1 MSRGAGLVAALVAA
15 LASLVGPARAAPVD
29 LPATRATLDLPP
41 AWAPAAG
48 PGLVAAFR
56 APGGEVLA
64 ITRAQVPNPE
74 AWRSTTRDAYAAD
87 IERGVAAA
95 VPGYR
100 RTRRA
105 VRELAGVPTLEL
117 EARRADGVTLVI
129 RILLFRTYALALA
142 IEVPARGDLALA
154 RAAASA
160 FMPGAGPSP

>member
-1 MSRGAGLVAALVAA
+1 MAA
-15 LASLVGPARAAPVD
+15 LAIAAALGARPGPAHATPVD

-41 AWAPAAG
+41 TWTPASAG
-48 PGLVAAFR
+48 GLVVAFR
-56 APGGEVLA
+56 APGGLALA

-74 AWRSTTRDAYAAD
+74 AWRRKTRDAYAAD
-87 IERGVAAA
+87 IERGVAGS

-100 RTRRA
+100 RMRRA
-105 VRELAGVPTLEL
+105 VREFAGVPALEL
-117 EARRADGVTLVI
+117 EARRADGATLVI

-154 RAAASA
+154 RAAAAA